1 MLRPILLVKIGLGGL
16 AFAARWGQ
24 NGDGAASAIADARE
38 LEPATEPPESP
49 GTFFRRH
56 LEHELSGQFG
66 RSWDEL
72 HPAHQQVVS
81 RERYARCRAEL
92 FARADLSA
100 QLESFEVLQTVDAPI
115 DVGGTPTAS
124 KAVTVR
130 FRIRSNGSTHTGS
143 ETLHAVRVAGRW
155 AWILPES
162 AYRAYESGSRPGA
175 SNGR

>member
-24 NGDGAASAIADARE
+24 NGDSAPSATAD
-38 LEPATEPPESP
+38 ATEPEPAPEPQESP
-49 GTFFRRH
+49 GAFFRRH

-66 RSWDEL
+66 RSWDDL
-72 HPAHQQVVS
+72 HPAHQEVVS

-92 FARADLSA
+92 FARNDTSA
-100 QLESFEVLQTVDAPI
+100 QLESFEVLRTVDEEI
-115 DVGGTPTAS
+115 DVGGIPETTS

-130 FRIRSNGSTHTGS
+130 FRIGSNGATHTGS
-143 ETLHAVRVAGRW
+143 ETLHAVQVAGRW

-162 AYRAYESGSRPGA
+162 AYRAYESGSHPGA
-175 SNGR
+175 S